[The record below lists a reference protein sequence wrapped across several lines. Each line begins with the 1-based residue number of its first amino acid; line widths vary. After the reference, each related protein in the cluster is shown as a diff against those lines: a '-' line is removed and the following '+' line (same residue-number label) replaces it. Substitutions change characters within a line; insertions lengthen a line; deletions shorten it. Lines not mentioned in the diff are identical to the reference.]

1 MSGCNDDIDGNVK
14 LAIEEVIG
22 ETFRMKKIM
31 GMMLGMSLLMGTVA
45 LFADDAKPADT
56 TKPTATKK
64 KSAGKK
70 KKKDTT
76 VTTKS

>member
-1 MSGCNDDIDGNVK
+1 
-14 LAIEEVIG
+14 
-22 ETFRMKKIM
+22 MKKIM

-56 TKPTATKK
+56 TKTATTKK
-64 KSAGKK
+64 KSGGKK